1 MSISVGR
8 GGGVGS
14 ITRLVVL
21 GAIIG
26 AVLYSV
32 PAHPRDV
39 AERPKYVMPR
49 YRVDTAKSEVEIV
62 VKVEPDVDVRAHI
75 VAARE

>member
-26 AVLYSV
+26 AVLYSK
-32 PAHPRDV
+32 DIQ
-39 AERPKYVMPR
+39 R
-49 YRVDTAKSEVEIV
+49 YLRI
-62 VKVEPDVDVRAHI
+62 RGM
-75 VAARE
+75 